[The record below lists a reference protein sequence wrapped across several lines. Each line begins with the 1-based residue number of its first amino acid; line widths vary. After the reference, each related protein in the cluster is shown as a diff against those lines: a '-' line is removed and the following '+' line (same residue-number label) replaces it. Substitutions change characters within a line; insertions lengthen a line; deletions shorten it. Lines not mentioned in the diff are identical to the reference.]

1 MSHLTVKVLQLISPI
16 SGAAARPIRI
26 RNVDYEV
33 TLATQK
39 ISVPVLCNITQQRPT
54 KPDLVN
60 A

>member
-1 MSHLTVKVLQLISPI
+1 MSHLNVKVLQLISPI
-16 SGAAARPIRI
+16 SGAARPIRI